1 MSSTAPQAQDDGQYL
16 DRSKLTVFE
25 YVGMASGL
33 VLLISLWLP
42 WFNTGPNADS
52 SVGSVGPSSSANAW
66 EAFGII
72 PWLLLALTYLRMML
86 LTELIT
92 NNAAAMLM
100 LPVVLAITETAG
112 LNDVPYVMAVM
123 MAAPASFATPIGY
136 QCNLMVYG
144 PGGYRFSDFLRI
156 GVPMNL
162 LMALVTIVAIPF
174 IWPLHA

>member
-72 PWLLLALTYLRMML
+72 PWLLLALSAAPFILSWIVARRHKLDWPTGEVTMV
-86 LTELIT
+86 TGLIG
-92 NNAAAMLM
+92 
-100 LPVVLAITETAG
+100 VVLILCNGIVLGKPGSGIQISLAIGWFLG
-112 LNDVPYVMAVM
+112 L
-123 MAAPASFATPIGY
+123 AACLGIFLSGLMRQADAASGRPRKP
-136 QCNLMVYG
+136 
-144 PGGYRFSDFLRI
+144 PGVI
-156 GVPMNL
+156 
-162 LMALVTIVAIPF
+162 
-174 IWPLHA
+174 

>member
-1 MSSTAPQAQDDGQYL
+1 
-16 DRSKLTVFE
+16 V
-25 YVGMASGL
+25 
-33 VLLISLWLP
+33 
-42 WFNTGPNADS
+42 
-52 SVGSVGPSSSANAW
+52 
-66 EAFGII
+66 
-72 PWLLLALTYLRMML
+72 

-100 LPVVLAITETAG
+100 LPVVLAITQTAG

-123 MAAPASFATPIGY
+123 MAASASFATPIGY

-144 PGGYRFSDFLRI
+144 PGGYHFSDFLRI

-174 IWPLHA
+174 IWPLQG